1 MTYRPDT
8 TQFLRQSVQ
17 PALNSVGN
25 APVLFLPGI
34 GLYRLSSQQELADQM
49 QAVRDLPS
57 GGYVLFAAEHLRSNY
72 VTLLGQSGRVPSANI
87 LPHRQPFTAAYNR
100 YLALRQEWRNLLESK
115 RLWIPVEQLN
125 AWEQSATQV
134 EQMLVNLNERP
145 TSAQAEATLT
155 AISQLTANL
164 PEWTRLERLR
174 RPYRINTWVNRLEA
188 IAAMVRYGNHRAFGK

>member
-1 MTYRPDT
+1 
-8 TQFLRQSVQ
+8 
-17 PALNSVGN
+17 
-25 APVLFLPGI
+25 
-34 GLYRLSSQQELADQM
+34 
-49 QAVRDLPS
+49 
-57 GGYVLFAAEHLRSNY
+57 
-72 VTLLGQSGRVPSANI
+72 
-87 LPHRQPFTAAYNR
+87 
-100 YLALRQEWRNLLESK
+100 LESK

-155 AISQLTANL
+155 AISQLTTNL